1 MIGRLFVSSIDISH
15 FYPSAVGSTAPP
27 PLRLA
32 LLREIS
38 PSSMGF
44 FRRIA
49 GIFGGSRDD
58 ADHHE
63 PVAGGSAAGEVPQ
76 NKVAAAAAAAAAAGN
91 VQRRGFSVQVPVP
104 VERPGPGPV
113 LVPCPQGEGG
123 VQGFRWYT
131 RKLRIDEDG
140 DVADEFLDE
149 VVLESSTNNDATPVG
164 RFQVKY
170 NTRSTALAMGK
181 QITAVDGDIRH
192 SLEYQ
197 GRLRWV

>member
-1 MIGRLFVSSIDISH
+1 
-15 FYPSAVGSTAPP
+15 
-27 PLRLA
+27 
-32 LLREIS
+32 
-38 PSSMGF
+38 MGF
-44 FRRIA
+44 LRRIA
-49 GIFGGSRDD
+49 GIFGISRDD
-58 ADHHE
+58 ADHHH
-63 PVAGGSAAGEVPQ
+63 PHHDGAGAAGDSASAAEVPPD
-76 NKVAAAAAAAAAAGN
+76 KVAAAAAAAGN

-149 VVLESSTNNDATPVG
+149 VVPENSINNDVAPAG

-170 NTRSTALAMGK
+170 NTKPAALAMRK
-181 QITAVDGDIRH
+181 QISVMDGDIRH

>member
-1 MIGRLFVSSIDISH
+1 MARRLCCSRAALARRYVRRGSTALARHVCYSCAALTRRIVGLVLSSIDISH

-63 PVAGGSAAGEVPQ
+63 PVAGSSAAGEVPQ

-123 VQGFRWYT
+123 VQGKSNSY
-131 RKLRIDEDG
+131 LQ
-140 DVADEFLDE
+140 LDYI
-149 VVLESSTNNDATPVG
+149 VLP
-164 RFQVKY
+164 
-170 NTRSTALAMGK
+170 
-181 QITAVDGDIRH
+181 
-192 SLEYQ
+192 
-197 GRLRWV
+197 